1 MNIFFNSRINA
12 NQSLLNVLFGQQQK
26 AASSQNT
33 GCRGTRDTLTISASG
48 KEKLTKST
56 SGRAHNTSID
66 SSIDLKSY
74 IASAKKT
81 NQELIENAGTQ
92 INAKTSEYMS
102 TGKAFRAALTEKY
115 SKLAAE
121 AKTHSNPEN
130 YIHSKYFD
138 KSSEYYETN
147 LTDTERRIAYNYE
160 MQMCRTG
167 KINGVNYQDSLFR
180 GIEVDGD
187 SVDSDKIQ
195 FERALVNSQIS
206 NILKQAGVDTS
217 SITKD
222 CTFTVDPYSYEITVD
237 GMDEE
242 TKVLMQNALN
252 VGNNG
257 KNLYKHIYYCST
269 QDGCESSQVTEESKK
284 MKYEAYHQV
293 YSYTGYGLDKLEEKM
308 GHIIRSRERI
318 Y

>member
-56 SGRAHNTSID
+56 SGRTHNTSID

-160 MQMCRTG
+160 MQ
-167 KINGVNYQDSLFR
+167 
-180 GIEVDGD
+180 
-187 SVDSDKIQ
+187 
-195 FERALVNSQIS
+195 
-206 NILKQAGVDTS
+206 
-217 SITKD
+217 
-222 CTFTVDPYSYEITVD
+222 
-237 GMDEE
+237 
-242 TKVLMQNALN
+242 NALN

-269 QDGCESSQVTEESKK
+269 QDGCESSQVTEESK

-293 YSYTGYGLDKLEEKM
+293 YSYTGYELDKLEEKNGTYYTESGENILDLVDSAVESSGKVPKEFKQQM
-308 GHIIRSRERI
+308 KNWIHDLVSTISTRGWNNVPDMTLSILYGKSGLKDMNQLITYQYEADRMNRQWYSVL
-318 Y
+318 